1 MNDIDDYIQGEL
13 IKIPFNLYNL
23 ITKYI
28 ESNNNN
34 TKVAF
39 VGGYLR
45 DLLIRKFHKKSFPE
59 PLDIDLVIEG
69 SSISLAKFIKK
80 NIVNVDLCL
89 IKEFNLYNTVEININ
104 DYKIDIASARKEI
117 YSSPG
122 LNPTVTKSTIEEDL
136 KRRDFTINSI
146 AFEVSTRKIY
156 DLYGGISD
164 IKSKRLNLLH
174 SNSISDDPSRLIRCA
189 KYASRLDF
197 NISNN
202 CLKQS
207 QETVR
212 QWPWK
217 STEAQQKVI
226 YPPALGIRIRMELA
240 EICKHD
246 NLTNVISII
255 HKWEII
261 SILNENIKVDKRFLR
276 GLNWIKKLNG
286 NYMLYLLKDSEDL
299 EKACQRFLVNNSE
312 IKILED
318 YLNIKKILKTNP
330 KKFNHFSPSSWTEF
344 IEDRNLN
351 DETIKLLIC
360 DGGPYWR
367 KLFRWLFIYKF
378 IKSKKDGETLKK
390 EGWDPG
396 KEMGKEIK
404 RLRYLEIDKLNRN

>member
-1 MNDIDDYIQGEL
+1 MNDISDYIQGEL
-13 IKIPFNLYNL
+13 IKTPFNLYKL

-28 ESNNNN
+28 EFNNN

-45 DLLIRKFHKKSFPE
+45 DLLISKFHKKSFSKPV
-59 PLDIDLVIEG
+59 DIDLVIEG

-117 YSSPG
+117 YSAPG
-122 LNPTVTKSTIEEDL
+122 LNPTVTNSTIEEDL

-164 IKSKRLNLLH
+164 IKSKKLNLLH
-174 SNSISDDPSRLIRCA
+174 SKSISDDPSRLIRCA

-197 NISNN
+197 SISNN
-202 CLKQS
+202 SLKQS

-212 QWPWK
+212 QWPWE
-217 STEAQQKVI
+217 SSETHQKMI
-226 YPPALGIRIRMELA
+226 FPPALGIRIRMELA
-240 EICKHD
+240 EIYKHD
-246 NLTNVISII
+246 NLNNVISII
-255 HKWEII
+255 HQWGII
-261 SILNENIKVDKRFLR
+261 SILNENIQVDKRFLR

-286 NYMLYLLKDSEDL
+286 SYILFLLKDAEDL
-299 EKACQRFLVNNSE
+299 EKACQRFLINNSE
-312 IKILED
+312 KKILED
-318 YLNIKKILKTNP
+318 YINIKKLFKT
-330 KKFNHFSPSSWTEF
+330 KQDKYVHYSPSSWTEF
-344 IEDRNLN
+344 IEKRNLN
-351 DETIKLLIC
+351 DETVKLLIC
-360 DGGPYWR
+360 DGGVFWQN
-367 KLFRWLFIYKF
+367 LFKWLFTYKY
-378 IKSKKDGETLKK
+378 IKPEKNGEILKK
-390 EGWDPG
+390 EGWEPG

>member
-1 MNDIDDYIQGEL
+1 MNDISDYIHGEL

-23 ITKYI
+23 ITNYI
-28 ESNNNN
+28 ESNNN

-45 DLLIRKFHKKSFPE
+45 DLLISKYHKKSFSK

-69 SSISLAKFIKK
+69 SSIALAKFIKK

-117 YSSPG
+117 YSAPG
-122 LNPTVTKSTIEEDL
+122 LNPTVTNSNIEEDL
-136 KRRDFTINSI
+136 QRRDFTINSI
-146 AFEVSTRKIY
+146 AFEVSTKKIY

-164 IKSKRLNLLH
+164 IKNKQLNLLH
-174 SNSISDDPSRLIRCA
+174 NNSISDDPSRLIRCA
-189 KYASRLDF
+189 KYASRLGF

-202 CLKQS
+202 SLKQS
-207 QETVR
+207 QRTVR

-217 STEAQQKVI
+217 ISETDQKMI
-226 YPPALGIRIRMELA
+226 FPPALGIRTRMELA
-240 EICKHD
+240 EIYKHD
-246 NLTNVISII
+246 NLNNVISII

-261 SILNENIKVDKRFLR
+261 SILNKNIKVDKRFLR

-286 NYMLYLLKDSEDL
+286 NYMLYLLKDAEDL
-299 EKACQRFLVNNSE
+299 ETACRRFLVNNGE

-318 YLNIKKILKTNP
+318 YSNIKKILKTNQ
-330 KKFNHFSPSSWTEF
+330 KKFMHYSPSSWTEF
-344 IEDRNLN
+344 IEKRNLN
-351 DETIKLLIC
+351 DETVKLLIC
-360 DGGPYWR
+360 DGVPYWR
-367 KLFRWLFIYKF
+367 NLFKWLFIYQS
-378 IKSKKDGETLKK
+378 IKSTKDGETLKK
-390 EGWDPG
+390 EGWEPG

>member
-1 MNDIDDYIQGEL
+1 MNDIADYIQGEL

-28 ESNNNN
+28 ESNNN

-45 DLLIRKFHKKSFPE
+45 DLLISKFHKKSFSE
-59 PLDIDLVIEG
+59 TVDIDIVIEG

-80 NIVNVDLCL
+80 NIVNVDICL

-117 YSSPG
+117 YPAPG
-122 LNPTVTKSTIEEDL
+122 LNPRVTNSTIEKDL

-156 DLYGGISD
+156 DPYGGISD
-164 IKSKRLNLLH
+164 IKSKKLNLLH
-174 SNSISDDPSRLIRCA
+174 IKSISDDPSRLIRCA

-202 CLKQS
+202 SLKQS
-207 QETVR
+207 QETVK

-217 STEAQQKVI
+217 SSGTHEKI
-226 YPPALGIRIRMELA
+226 ISPPALGIRIRMELA
-240 EICKHD
+240 QIYKHD
-246 NLTNVISII
+246 NLKNVVSII
-255 HKWEII
+255 HKWGII
-261 SILNENIKVDKRFLR
+261 SILNENIQVDKRFLR

-286 NYMLYLLKDSEDL
+286 NYILYLLKDAEDL
-299 EKACQRFLVNNSE
+299 EKACQRFLMNNSE
-312 IKILED
+312 KKILED
-318 YLNIKKILKTNP
+318 YLNIKKILKT
-330 KKFNHFSPSSWTEF
+330 KQDKYMHYSPSSWTEF
-344 IEDRNLN
+344 IEKRNLN
-351 DETIKLLIC
+351 DETVKLLIC
-360 DGGPYWR
+360 DGGLFWR
-367 KLFRWLFIYKF
+367 NLFRWLFIYKY

-390 EGWDPG
+390 EGWEPG

-404 RLRYLEIDKLNRN
+404 RLRYFEIDKLN

>member
-1 MNDIDDYIQGEL
+1 MNDISDYIQGEL
-13 IKIPFNLYNL
+13 IKTPFNLYNL
-23 ITKYI
+23 IAKYI
-28 ESNNNN
+28 ESNNN

-45 DLLIRKFHKKSFPE
+45 DLLISKFHKKSFSKPV
-59 PLDIDLVIEG
+59 DIDLVIEG

-117 YSSPG
+117 YSAPG
-122 LNPTVTKSTIEEDL
+122 LNPTVNKSTIEEDL

-202 CLKQS
+202 SL
-207 QETVR
+207 
-212 QWPWK
+212 
-217 STEAQQKVI
+217 
-226 YPPALGIRIRMELA
+226 RMELA

-276 GLNWIKKLNG
+276 GLNWIKKLKG
-286 NYMLYLLKDSEDL
+286 NHMLYLLKDSEDL

-318 YLNIKKILKTNP
+318 YINIKKILNTNQ
-330 KKFNHFSPSSWTEF
+330 KNFNHFSPSSWTEF

-351 DETIKLLIC
+351 DETVKLLIC

-367 KLFRWLFIYKF
+367 KLFKWLFIYKF

>member
-1 MNDIDDYIQGEL
+1 MNDIADYIQEEL

-28 ESNNNN
+28 ESNNN

-45 DLLIRKFHKKSFPE
+45 DLLISKFHKKSFSE
-59 PLDIDLVIEG
+59 PVDIDLVIEG

-117 YSSPG
+117 YSAPG
-122 LNPTVTKSTIEEDL
+122 LNPTVTNSTIEEDL

-156 DLYGGISD
+156 DLFGGIYD
-164 IKSKRLNLLH
+164 IKSKTLNLLH

-197 NISNN
+197 NISNDS
-202 CLKQS
+202 LKQS
-207 QETVR
+207 QEAVR

-217 STEAQQKVI
+217 GSETHQKMI
-226 YPPALGIRIRMELA
+226 SPPSLGIRIRMELA
-240 EICKHD
+240 EIYKHD
-246 NLTNVISII
+246 NLNNVISII
-255 HKWEII
+255 HKWKII

-286 NYMLYLLKDSEDL
+286 NYMLYLLKDAEDL
-299 EKACQRFLVNNSE
+299 ETACKRFLVNNGE

-318 YLNIKKILKTNP
+318 YSTIKKILKTNQ
-330 KKFNHFSPSSWTEF
+330 KKFMDFSPSSWTEF
-344 IEDRNLN
+344 IENRNLK
-351 DETIKLLIC
+351 DETVKLLIC
-360 DGGPYWR
+360 DGSPYWR
-367 KLFRWLFIYKF
+367 NLLKWLLIYKF
-378 IKSKKDGETLKK
+378 IKSQKNGETLKK
-390 EGWDPG
+390 EGWKQG

-404 RLRYLEIDKLNRN
+404 RLRYLEIDKFNRN

>member
-1 MNDIDDYIQGEL
+1 MNDISDYIEGEL
-13 IKIPFNLYNL
+13 IKTPFNLYNL
-23 ITKYI
+23 IAKYI
-28 ESNNNN
+28 ESHNN

-45 DLLIRKFHKKSFPE
+45 DLLISKFHKKSFSKPV
-59 PLDIDLVIEG
+59 DIDLVIEG

-117 YSSPG
+117 YSAPG
-122 LNPTVTKSTIEEDL
+122 LNPTVNKSTIEEDI

-156 DLYGGISD
+156 DLYGGIAD

-202 CLKQS
+202 SLKQS

-217 STEAQQKVI
+217 SSETHQKMI

-240 EICKHD
+240 EICKYD

-255 HKWEII
+255 HKWGVI

-276 GLNWIKKLNG
+276 GLNWIKKLKG
-286 NYMLYLLKDSEDL
+286 NHMLYLLKDSKDL

-318 YLNIKKILKTNP
+318 YINIKKIFNTNQ
-330 KKFNHFSPSSWTEF
+330 KNFNHFSPSSWTEF

-351 DETIKLLIC
+351 DETVKLLIC

-367 KLFRWLFIYKF
+367 RFFKWLFIYKF

>member
-1 MNDIDDYIQGEL
+1 MSDIADYIEGEL
-13 IKIPFNLYNL
+13 VKIPFNLYNL

-28 ESNNNN
+28 ESNNN
-34 TKVAF
+34 KVAF

-45 DLLIRKFHKKSFPE
+45 DLLISKFHKNSFSQ

-69 SSISLAKFIKK
+69 SSISLARFIKK

-117 YSSPG
+117 YSAPG
-122 LNPTVTKSTIEEDL
+122 LNPTVTNSTIEEDL

-164 IKSKRLNLLH
+164 IKSKKLNLLH

-189 KYASRLDF
+189 KYAARLDF

-202 CLKQS
+202 SLKQS

-217 STEAQQKVI
+217 SSETHQKMI
-226 YPPALGIRIRMELA
+226 YPPALGIRIRMELS
-240 EICKHD
+240 EIYKHD
-246 NLTNVISII
+246 NLNNIISII
-255 HKWEII
+255 QKWEII
-261 SILNENIKVDKRFLR
+261 SILHENIKVDKRFLR

-286 NYMLYLLKDSEDL
+286 NYMLYLLKDAEDL
-299 EKACQRFLVNNSE
+299 ETACNRFLVNNAE
-312 IKILED
+312 KKILED
-318 YLNIKKILKTNP
+318 YSNIKKILKTNQ
-330 KKFNHFSPSSWTEF
+330 KKFMHFSPSSWTEF
-344 IEDRNLN
+344 IENRNLD
-351 DETIKLLIC
+351 DETVKLLIC
-360 DGGPYWR
+360 DGVPYWR
-367 KLFRWLFIYKF
+367 NLFKWLFIYKS
-378 IKSKKDGETLKK
+378 IKAKKDGETLKK
-390 EGWDPG
+390 EGWEPG
-396 KEMGKEIK
+396 KGMGKELK

>member
-1 MNDIDDYIQGEL
+1 MNDIADYIQEEL

-28 ESNNNN
+28 ESNNNI
-34 TKVAF
+34 KVAF

-45 DLLIRKFHKKSFPE
+45 DLLIRKFHKKSFSE
-59 PLDIDLVIEG
+59 PVDIDLVIEG

-104 DYKIDIASARKEI
+104 NYKIDIASARKEI
-117 YSSPG
+117 YSAPG
-122 LNPTVTKSTIEEDL
+122 LNPIVTKSTIEEDL

-156 DLYGGISD
+156 DFYGGISD
-164 IKSKRLNLLH
+164 IKRKKLNLLH

-197 NISNN
+197 NISNKS
-202 CLKQS
+202 LKQS

-212 QWPWK
+212 NWPWK
-217 STEAQQKVI
+217 SSETPQKMI
-226 YPPALGIRIRMELA
+226 FPPAIGIRIRMELA
-240 EICKHD
+240 EIYKHD
-246 NLTNVISII
+246 NLNNVISMI
-255 HKWEII
+255 HKWGII

-286 NYMLYLLKDSEDL
+286 NYMLYLLKDAEDL

-312 IKILED
+312 KKILED
-318 YLNIKKILKTNP
+318 YSNIKRILKTNQ
-330 KKFNHFSPSSWTEF
+330 KKFMLFSPSSWTEF
-344 IEDRNLN
+344 IENRNLN
-351 DETIKLLIC
+351 DETVKLLIC
-360 DGGPYWR
+360 DGVTYWR
-367 KLFRWLFIYKF
+367 NLFKWLFIYKS

-404 RLRYLEIDKLNRN
+404 RLRYLEIDNLNRN

>member
-1 MNDIDDYIQGEL
+1 MNDISEYIHSEL

-23 ITKYI
+23 IIKYI
-28 ESNNNN
+28 ESNNN
-34 TKVAF
+34 TKIAF

-45 DLLIRKFHKKSFPE
+45 DLLISKFHKKSFSKPV
-59 PLDIDLVIEG
+59 DIDIVIEG

-80 NIVNVDLCL
+80 NIENVDLCL
-89 IKEFNLYNTVEININ
+89 IKEFNLYNTVEIDIN
-104 DYKIDIASARKEI
+104 DYKIDIASARKET
-117 YSSPG
+117 YSAPG
-122 LNPTVTKSTIEEDL
+122 INPTITESTIEEDL

-146 AFEVSTRKIY
+146 AFEVSKRKIY
-156 DLYGGISD
+156 DLFGGISD
-164 IKSKRLNLLH
+164 IKSKKLNLLH
-174 SNSISDDPSRLIRCA
+174 SNSISDDPSRIIRCA

-202 CLKQS
+202 SLKQS

-212 QWPWK
+212 KWPWK
-217 STEAQQKVI
+217 SSETHQKI
-226 YPPALGIRIRMELA
+226 TYPPALGIRIRMELA
-240 EICKHD
+240 EIFKHD
-246 NLTNVISII
+246 NLNNVVSII

-261 SILNENIKVDKRFLR
+261 SILNKNITVDKRFLR
-276 GLNWIKKLNG
+276 GLNWLKKLNG

-299 EKACQRFLVNNSE
+299 EKICQRFLVNNSE

-318 YLNIKKILKTNP
+318 YSNIKKILKINQ

-351 DETIKLLIC
+351 VETVKLLIC

-367 KLFRWLFIYKF
+367 NLFKWLFIYKF
-378 IKSKKDGETLKK
+378 IKSKKDGKTLKK

-404 RLRYLEIDKLNRN
+404 RLRYLEIDNLNRN

>member
-1 MNDIDDYIQGEL
+1 M
-13 IKIPFNLYNL
+13 
-23 ITKYI
+23 
-28 ESNNNN
+28 
-34 TKVAF
+34 
-39 VGGYLR
+39 
-45 DLLIRKFHKKSFPE
+45 
-59 PLDIDLVIEG
+59 
-69 SSISLAKFIKK
+69 
-80 NIVNVDLCL
+80 C
-89 IKEFNLYNTVEININ
+89 
-104 DYKIDIASARKEI
+104 
-117 YSSPG
+117 
-122 LNPTVTKSTIEEDL
+122 
-136 KRRDFTINSI
+136 
-146 AFEVSTRKIY
+146 
-156 DLYGGISD
+156 
-164 IKSKRLNLLH
+164 
-174 SNSISDDPSRLIRCA
+174 

-202 CLKQS
+202 SLKQS

-217 STEAQQKVI
+217 SSETHQQMI

-240 EICKHD
+240 EIYKHD
-246 NLTNVISII
+246 NLNNVISII

-299 EKACQRFLVNNSE
+299 ETACQRFLINNSE

-318 YLNIKKILKTNP
+318 YSNIKKILKTNK
-330 KKFNHFSPSSWTEF
+330 KKFMHFSPSSWTEF

-351 DETIKLLIC
+351 DETVKLLIC

-367 KLFRWLFIYKF
+367 ELFKWLFIYKF

-404 RLRYLEIDKLNRN
+404 RLRYLEIEKLNRN

>member
-1 MNDIDDYIQGEL
+1 MNDISNYIQGEL
-13 IKIPFNLYNL
+13 IKTPFNLYNL
-23 ITKYI
+23 ISKYI
-28 ESNNNN
+28 ESNNN

-45 DLLIRKFHKKSFPE
+45 DLLIRKFHKKSFSKSV
-59 PLDIDLVIEG
+59 DIDLVIEG
-69 SSISLAKFIKK
+69 SSISLAKFIKQ

-117 YSSPG
+117 YSAPG
-122 LNPTVTKSTIEEDL
+122 LNPTITSCTIEEDL

-164 IKSKRLNLLH
+164 IKSKNLNLLH
-174 SNSISDDPSRLIRCA
+174 SKSISDDPSRLIRCA
-189 KYASRLDF
+189 KYASRLNF

-202 CLKQS
+202 SLKQS
-207 QETVR
+207 QETVKK
-212 QWPWK
+212 WPWK
-217 STEAQQKVI
+217 SSETPLKI
-226 YPPALGIRIRMELA
+226 ISPPALGIRIRMELA
-240 EICKHD
+240 EIYKHD
-246 NLTNVISII
+246 NLNNVISII

-286 NYMLYLLKDSEDL
+286 NYMLYLLKDAKDL
-299 EKACQRFLVNNSE
+299 KTACQRFLVNNSE

-318 YLNIKKILKTNP
+318 YSNIKKIFKTNK
-330 KKFNHFSPSSWTEF
+330 KKFMHFSPSSWTEF
-344 IEDRNLN
+344 IEERNLN
-351 DETIKLLIC
+351 DETVKLLIC
-360 DGGPYWR
+360 DGVPYWHN
-367 KLFRWLFIYKF
+367 LFKWLFIYKS

-404 RLRYLEIDKLNRN
+404 RLRYLEIDNLNRN